1 MAYQLPALPYA
12 YDALEPHFDAQTMEI
27 HHSKHH
33 QAYVNNANAVL
44 ANLPEWEKLSAEELI
59 ARLAELPENVRTPLR
74 NNAGGHANHS
84 LFWQILK
91 TGTTLQGKL
100 KAAIER
106 DFGSVVAGLD
116 LNRLSERN
124 IQILDNQT
132 IIINLPPVEIL
143 AVQLDNID
151 VYDIRTGAL
160 NLYQADLNVLGEVQY
175 HAKRQILRQACA
187 DQILQRAAE
196 RSKSQIEQLFALTP
210 LKVSVYTPAALP
222 ECKLAARAQASQAQ
236 R

>member
-1 MAYQLPALPYA
+1 
-12 YDALEPHFDAQTMEI
+12 
-27 HHSKHH
+27 
-33 QAYVNNANAVL
+33 
-44 ANLPEWEKLSAEELI
+44 
-59 ARLAELPENVRTPLR
+59 
-74 NNAGGHANHS
+74 
-84 LFWQILK
+84 
-91 TGTTLQGKL
+91 
-100 KAAIER
+100 
-106 DFGSVVAGLD
+106 
-116 LNRLSERN
+116 LNRLTERN

-222 ECKLAARAQASQAQ
+222 ECKIQNKAQK
-236 R
+236 

>member
-1 MAYQLPALPYA
+1 MKKTFRALI
-12 YDALEPHFDAQTMEI
+12 LI
-27 HHSKHH
+27 
-33 QAYVNNANAVL
+33 V
-44 ANLPEWEKLSAEELI
+44 LI
-59 ARLAELPENVRTPLR
+59 AAAWHYRAPLAALVHRIMQPESPHSIISQASVLRQIQDLNRLESTEKQGNWYAL
-74 NNAGGHANHS
+74 
-84 LFWQILK
+84 WQDSQKGIF
-91 TGTTLQGKL
+91 T
-100 KAAIER
+100 AR
-106 DFGSVVAGLD
+106 GSVVAGLD

>member
-1 MAYQLPALPYA
+1 MKKTFRALI
-12 YDALEPHFDAQTMEI
+12 LI
-27 HHSKHH
+27 
-33 QAYVNNANAVL
+33 V
-44 ANLPEWEKLSAEELI
+44 LI
-59 ARLAELPENVRTPLR
+59 AAAWHYRAPLAALVHRIMQPESPHSIISQASVLRQIQDLNRLESTVYHIDTIIKTEKQGNWYAL
-74 NNAGGHANHS
+74 
-84 LFWQILK
+84 WQDSQKGIF
-91 TGTTLQGKL
+91 T
-100 KAAIER
+100 AR
-106 DFGSVVAGLD
+106 GSVVAGLD
-116 LNRLSERN
+116 LNRL
-124 IQILDNQT
+124 
-132 IIINLPPVEIL
+132 PVEIL

-175 HAKRQILRQACA
+175 NAKRQILRQACA

-210 LKVSVYTPAALP
+210 LKVSAYTPAALP

>member
-1 MAYQLPALPYA
+1 MKKTFRALI
-12 YDALEPHFDAQTMEI
+12 LI
-27 HHSKHH
+27 
-33 QAYVNNANAVL
+33 V
-44 ANLPEWEKLSAEELI
+44 LI
-59 ARLAELPENVRTPLR
+59 AAAWHYRAPLAALVHRIMQPESPHSIISQASVLRQIQDLNRLESTVYHIDTIIKTEKQGNWYAL
-74 NNAGGHANHS
+74 
-84 LFWQILK
+84 WQDSQKGIF
-91 TGTTLQGKL
+91 T
-100 KAAIER
+100 AR
-106 DFGSVVAGLD
+106 GSVVAGLD
-116 LNRLSERN
+116 LNQLTERN
-124 IQILDNQT
+124 ILDNQT

-160 NLYQADLNVLGEVQY
+160 NLYQADLNVLDEVQY

-210 LKVSVYTPAALP
+210 LKVWVYTPAALP

>member
-1 MAYQLPALPYA
+1 MKKTFRALI
-12 YDALEPHFDAQTMEI
+12 LI
-27 HHSKHH
+27 
-33 QAYVNNANAVL
+33 V
-44 ANLPEWEKLSAEELI
+44 LI
-59 ARLAELPENVRTPLR
+59 AAAWHYRAPLAALAHRIMQPESPHQIINQASVLRQIQDLNRLESTAYHIDTIIKTEKQGNWYAL
-74 NNAGGHANHS
+74 
-84 LFWQILK
+84 WQDSQKGIF
-91 TGTTLQGKL
+91 T
-100 KAAIER
+100 AR
-106 DFGSVVAGLD
+106 GSVVAGLD

-196 RSKSQIEQLFALTP
+196 RSKNQIEQLFALTP